1 MRYVRAGSNC
11 VAGQDQISLGF
22 GPLDDAAAESSGV
35 ERIPF
40 DVDTYVR
47 EVQSRSCFICAI
59 VAGEHDSKLEQVV
72 AEDDD
77 NIAFLARYPTLR
89 ATVLVAPKV
98 HREHVVRDLTEDAY
112 LQLMALVYR
121 VARAVETVVPTE
133 RTYLLSLGSQQ
144 GNAHLH
150 WHIAPLPP
158 GVPYR
163 NQQFH
168 ALMAENGVLPW
179 TLEEA
184 AELAAQLR
192 VALGG
197 SC

>member
-1 MRYVRAGSNC
+1 VAAEAGYEAADGTASI
-11 VAGQDQISLGF
+11 DES
-22 GPLDDAAAESSGV
+22 AAESSGV

-40 DVDTYVR
+40 DVDAYVR
-47 EVQSRSCFICAI
+47 QVQSRPCFICAI
-59 VAGEHDSKLEQVV
+59 VAGQHDSELEQVV
-72 AEDDD
+72 AADDE

-89 ATVLVAPKV
+89 GTVIVAPKA

-112 LQLMALVYR
+112 LRLMALVYR
-121 VARAVETVVPTE
+121 MARAVETVVPTE
-133 RTYLLSLGSQQ
+133 RIYLLSLGSQQ

-163 NQQFH
+163 SQQFQ

-179 TLEEA
+179 RPGEA
-184 AELAAQLR
+184 VGLAAQLR
-192 VALGG
+192 AAVTGTG
-197 SC
+197 